1 MDGEEGGRKG
11 GGFVSFIF
19 PFLLKMII
27 IEVIKS
33 GEVPKENGTQMESA
47 VSSSDLLLSCS
58 MGRPKVS

>member
-1 MDGEEGGRKG
+1 MVRRGDER